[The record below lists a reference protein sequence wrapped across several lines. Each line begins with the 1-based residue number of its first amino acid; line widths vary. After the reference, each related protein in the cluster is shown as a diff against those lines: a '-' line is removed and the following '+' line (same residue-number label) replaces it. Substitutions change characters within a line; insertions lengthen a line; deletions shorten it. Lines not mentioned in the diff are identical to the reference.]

1 MIYTVFQLE
10 QATTEEDLFS
20 LILCALT
27 EEWQVE
33 NLISHPSFAMCIE
46 TKNRMVR

>member
-33 NLISHPSFAMCIE
+33 NLKSPFFCYVYIE